1 MHHFRTVLRRVDN
14 LLWALLPGVC
24 ILCDSRSGATADLC
38 DHCRSALPRL
48 PSPCPRCALPLS
60 VKGET
65 ASNTEASCDACRSHA
80 PPYTRTVA
88 ALRYAEP
95 VTRMVHRLKFRGSR
109 IDARVLG
116 GLLASTVES
125 AYSDRPMPDV
135 VVPVPLSRR
144 RLLRRGH
151 NQAVLLA
158 QWLEMPFE
166 PMVCERIRDTPPQ
179 AGLSRTLRLRNLT
192 DAFATGS
199 RFDDRCVAVVDDVMT
214 TGTTVASLARMLLA
228 AGAKEV
234 HVWTAA
240 RTLPPTSKFA
250 LE

>member
-1 MHHFRTVLRRVDN
+1 MHRLRTVLRRVDN
-14 LLWALLPGVC
+14 VLWALLPGVC
-24 ILCDSRSGATADLC
+24 ILCDARSDVTADLC
-38 DHCRSALPRL
+38 DHCRSALPQL
-48 PSPCPRCALPLS
+48 PTPCPRCALPLS
-60 VKGET
+60 GSIET
-65 ASNTEASCDACRSHA
+65 AATEALCDACRSHT

-109 IDARVLG
+109 TDARVLG
-116 GLLASTVES
+116 GLLASAVAN
-125 AYSDRPMPDV
+125 AYADRPMPDV
-135 VVPVPLSRR
+135 IVPVPLSRR
-144 RLLRRGH
+144 RLQRRGH

-158 QWLEMPFE
+158 QWLDVPFE

-192 DAFATGS
+192 DAFATSG

-214 TGTTVASLARMLLA
+214 TGTTVASLARTLLA
-228 AGAKEV
+228 AGASEV

-240 RTLPPTSKFA
+240 RTLPPTSRFA